1 MNDIV
6 IIKRHNC
13 FITSDVLA
21 ENAQLEHRAISQL
34 IRNHL
39 STIEAFGHTTFEM
52 SNLSQYGR
60 KTKVYFLNESQAV
73 FLMSLM
79 KNSPRVINFKRQLV
93 KEFFRMRKYIQKQ
106 ETSRLLGIRARRT
119 LTDEIRD
126 TGENERMHGH
136 GFSAYTR
143 LAYKL
148 TGIQKGD
155 RDKLSPEDLDRLE
168 NVESLMKGYLKAG
181 QDYQKIKDAL
191 EPLFT
196 LQLSS

>member
-6 IIKRHNC
+6 IIKTHKC

-21 ENAQLEHRAISQL
+21 KNAQLEHRAVSQL
-34 IRNHL
+34 IRNHIG
-39 STIEAFGHTTFEM
+39 TIEAFGDTTFEM

-73 FLMSLM
+73 FLMTLM
-79 KNSPRVINFKRQLV
+79 KNSKAVVTFKKMLV
-93 KEFFRMRKYIQKQ
+93 SEFFRMRAYIKKQ
-106 ETSRLLGIRARRT
+106 ESVRLAGIQTRRT

-136 GFSAYTR
+136 GYSTYTR

-148 TGIQKGD
+148 TGIPAGD
-155 RDKLSPEDLDRLE
+155 RSKLPPDDLERLE

-191 EPLFT
+191 EPLFNP
-196 LQLSS
+196 LVLS